1 MASAP
6 LRRAALL
13 VAVEGAGLLLVGVV
27 YTATSLLAR
36 PEDPLGAVLE
46 GLLALVAGAA
56 VLAVARGLGV
66 PRGWAFS
73 PAIVTQLFLLVVA
86 WGLLQGR
93 VYAVAVPLLL
103 LAAGVLVLM
112 SRPEARAAYR
122 DLH

>member
-1 MASAP
+1 MRSAT

-13 VAVEGAGLLLVGVV
+13 VAVEGGALALVGAVYAASGLLAG
-27 YTATSLLAR
+27 A
-36 PEDPLGAVLE
+36 EDPLGAVLE
-46 GLLALVAGAA
+46 GLIAVVAGLV
-56 VLAVARGLGV
+56 VLAVARGLGA

-86 WGLLQGR
+86 YGLLQGR

-103 LAAGVLVLM
+103 LAAGVLFLL
-112 SRPEARAAYR
+112 SRPESRAVYR